1 MFLII
6 RGLSRFSILS
16 WVKIGILHL
25 SRLSV
30 SFKLSNVLTQS
41 CSEYPRFSLM
51 LAASVVMS
59 HFLFLI
65 LFSWCQFCFSLDQFP
80 SGVYQFYYLFKE
92 LSFGSV
98 LIFAFLFY
106 CFLFMPLLFTSSYF
120 YWICL
125 DIPCFLAAFCL
136 NCCAQAFL

>member
-1 MFLII
+1 
-6 RGLSRFSILS
+6 
-16 WVKIGILHL
+16 
-25 SRLSV
+25 
-30 SFKLSNVLTQS
+30 
-41 CSEYPRFSLM
+41 M

-65 LFSWCQFCFSLDQFP
+65 LFFWCQFCFSLDQFP

-92 LSFGSV
+92 PSFGSV

-106 CFLFMPLLFTSSYF
+106 YFLFMPLLFTSSYF

-125 DIPCFLAAFCL
+125 DIPFFFFFGCVPSSLLRAGFSLVAASGGLLFIAARGL
-136 NCCAQAFL
+136 LIMVALPVVEHGL